1 MGKTLKYVK
10 EFDFNT
16 KACNYETGGMVKP
29 AYAKGGKVTE
39 KATGETYP
47 SRKAMEKHEK
57 EETPRMQ
64 REELIQKATIKGAI
78 PRRSVPVAPAG
89 PLIAMKKGGYSPKPV
104 KKMASG
110 GAVDKSVPSEN
121 TFRVT
126 DGKYLYN
133 NEEVSKEQ
141 FDRRK
146 AEVDSAVRSMR
157 GSSSSERTKPRSME
171 ERKASAFSD
180 LEMKK
185 GGAVPK
191 AGAFKIPKVMNEF
204 KEGKLHS
211 GSKTG
216 PEVTDKKQAM
226 AIALSEARRAGK
238 R

>member
-29 AYAKGGKVTE
+29 EYAKGGKVTE

-89 PLIAMKKGGYSPKPV
+89 PLIA
-104 KKMASG
+104 
-110 GAVDKSVPSEN
+110 
-121 TFRVT
+121 
-126 DGKYLYN
+126 L
-133 NEEVSKEQ
+133 
-141 FDRRK
+141 
-146 AEVDSAVRSMR
+146 
-157 GSSSSERTKPRSME
+157 
-171 ERKASAFSD
+171 
-180 LEMKK
+180 KK

-191 AGAFKIPKVMNEF
+191 AGAFKIPKVMTEF

-211 GSKTG
+211 GSKKG
-216 PEVTDKKQAM
+216 PEVTNPKQAV
-226 AIALSEARRAGK
+226 AIAMSEARKAAK